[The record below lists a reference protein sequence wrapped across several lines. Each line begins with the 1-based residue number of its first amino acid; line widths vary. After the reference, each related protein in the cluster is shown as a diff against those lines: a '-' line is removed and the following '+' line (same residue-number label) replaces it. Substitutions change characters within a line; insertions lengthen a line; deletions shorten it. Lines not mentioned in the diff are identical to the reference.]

1 MIYLDKK
8 LIVRVPATS
17 SNLGAGFNSLGIAFH
32 LYYTVIVEEEMDEW
46 QVNHALGKNIPH
58 DENNLIVKTIL
69 SIDPNIHPHQLTVM
83 SDVPME
89 RGMGSSTT
97 ALVAGIKIANALGH
111 LNLSLDEQIDIGAK
125 LEGHPENVTSA
136 ILGDLT
142 ISTFDG
148 DRCTT
153 VKASMPK
160 NISVLMFINKHSV
173 VSKQDLPKTINFDDA
188 IQSSSFAN
196 VFVASVMSGEW
207 SKAAEMIEKDKFHEH
222 YREKD
227 VPELS
232 TIRKYAHDIGIRGT
246 YISGDGP
253 TIATFG
259 TENELYQ
266 LRDILNSHHLDGDLR
281 VLKIDYDGASVRGE

>member
-196 VFVASVMSGEW
+196 VFVGSVMSGEW

>member
-160 NISVLMFINKHSV
+160 NLSVLMFINKHSV

-196 VFVASVMSGEW
+196 VFVASIMSGEW
-207 SKAAEMIEKDKFHEH
+207 SKAVEMIEKDKFHEH

-259 TENELYQ
+259 TESELYK
-266 LRDILNSHHLDGDLR
+266 LRDVLNSHHLDGDLR
-281 VLKIDYDGASVRGE
+281 VLNIDYDGASVRGE

>member
-1 MIYLDKK
+1 MDKK
-8 LIVRVPATS
+8 LIVRVPSTS

-46 QVNHALGKNIPH
+46 QVNHALGDDIPH
-58 DENNLIVKTIL
+58 DENNLIVQTIL
-69 SIDPNIHPHQLTVM
+69 SINSKIHPHQLTVM

-97 ALVAGIKIANALGH
+97 AVVAGIKIANALGDMD
-111 LNLSLDEQIDIGAK
+111 LSLDQQINIGSK
-125 LEGHPENVTSA
+125 IEGHPENVTSA

-148 DRCTT
+148 DMCTT

-160 NISVLMFINKHSV
+160 NINVLMFIKNKEST
-173 VSKQDLPKTINFDDA
+173 KPKRPLPKTIKFNDA

-196 VFVASVMSGEW
+196 VFVASVMSNEW
-207 SKAAEMIEKDKFHEH
+207 SKAAEMIERDKFHEH

-227 VPELS
+227 VPELNI
-232 TIRKYAHDIGIRGT
+232 IRKYAHEIGIRGT
-246 YISGDGP
+246 YISGCGP

-259 TENELYQ
+259 TESELNK
-266 LRDILNSHHLDGDLR
+266 LRDVLNNHELDGNFRL
-281 VLKIDYDGASVRGE
+281 LKIDYEGASVRGE